1 MRTTHSVT
9 NMSLEAQLQQ
19 ACDDW
24 IESLDDPFLRAKGLS
39 WLLDSIQTELLPNVS
54 AARVA
59 AIRQLRLEGYTLA
72 QIAAELGLSRARIDV
87 IAKS

>member
-59 AIRQLRLEGYTLA
+59 AVRQLRLEGYTLA

>member
-1 MRTTHSVT
+1 VRTTHSVT

-24 IESLDDPFLRAKGLS
+24 IGSLDDPFLRAKGIS
-39 WLLDSIQTELLPNVS
+39 WLLDSIQTELLPNAS

-59 AIRQLRLEGYTLA
+59 AVRQLRLEGYTLA
-72 QIAAELGLSRARIDV
+72 EIAAELGLSRARIDM
-87 IAKS
+87 IAKA

>member
-9 NMSLEAQLQQ
+9 NMNLEAQLQQ

-24 IESLDDPFLRAKGLS
+24 IESFDDIFLRAKGLS

-59 AIRQLRLEGYTLA
+59 AVRQLRLEGYTLA
-72 QIAAELGLSRARIDV
+72 EIAAELGLSRARIDV

>member
-24 IESLDDPFLRAKGLS
+24 IGSLDDPFLRAKGIS
-39 WLLDSIQTELLPNVS
+39 WLLDSIQTELLPNAS

-59 AIRQLRLEGYTLA
+59 AVRQLRLEGYTLA
-72 QIAAELGLSRARIDV
+72 QIAAELGLSRARIDM
-87 IAKS
+87 IAKA

>member
-1 MRTTHSVT
+1 
-9 NMSLEAQLQQ
+9 MSLEAQLQQ

>member
-9 NMSLEAQLQQ
+9 NMNLEAQLQQ

-72 QIAAELGLSRARIDV
+72 QIAAELGLSRARIDM
-87 IAKS
+87 IAKA